1 MLNPLQWDPFFQ
13 AKARSNS
20 EQTVNETSLD
30 QQVKFSAR
38 LKTEVTQQQQSQGI
52 DPNNVK
58 PQLVLQ
64 LLTQEAVL
72 WPQDPT
78 FSLELKAI
86 ERIQEQNNKAVVL
99 Y

>member
-1 MLNPLQWDPFFQ
+1 MLNLLQWDPFFQ

-20 EQTVNETSLD
+20 EQMVNETSLD

-38 LKTEVTQQQQSQGI
+38 LKTVVTQHQQIWGR

-58 PQLVLQ
+58 PQLALK
-64 LLTQEAVL
+64 LLAQEAVL

-78 FSLELKAI
+78 LSLGLKAI
-86 ERIQEQNNKAVVL
+86 ERI
-99 Y
+99 